1 MICEICKKNKAVVH
15 FINIVNG
22 KKKHKMLCEECALK
36 INNISVEEEVKEEL
50 NFNKIL
56 NGLLDYMDNYKED
69 EKSELFC
76 KKCGRTYKDFKESGI
91 CGCSECYK
99 VFSQKYDFLEGKEH
113 IGKVPRGKRE
123 EIKNKR
129 SIDNLRIELKE
140 LIKNEEFEKA
150 ATVRDKLKDLEKEF
164 KREEE

>member
-1 MICEICKKNKAVVH
+1 MMCEVCKKNKAVVH

-36 INNISVEEEVKEEL
+36 INNISIGDELKEEW

-69 EKSELFC
+69 ERIEIFC

-99 VFSQKYDFLEGKEH
+99 IFSEKYDFLEGKEH
-113 IGKVPRGKRE
+113 IGKIPKGKTER
-123 EIKNKR
+123 IKNKR
-129 SIDNLRIELKE
+129 NIYNLKVELKE

-150 ATVRDKLKDLEKEF
+150 AVLRDKLKDLEKNF
-164 KREEE
+164 KLEEE

>member
-56 NGLLDYMDNYKED
+56 NGLLNYMDNYKED
-69 EKSELFC
+69 ETSELFC